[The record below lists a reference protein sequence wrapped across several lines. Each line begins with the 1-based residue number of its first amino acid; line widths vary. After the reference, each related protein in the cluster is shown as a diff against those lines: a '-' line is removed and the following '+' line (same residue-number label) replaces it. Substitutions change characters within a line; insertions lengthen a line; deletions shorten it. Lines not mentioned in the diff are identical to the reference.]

1 MFVES
6 QRTGV
11 HLHEN
16 GVQEQW
22 DWSQWTEPRL
32 PVQTGLSI
40 PESSTSMRYESA
52 KKPPAEMGYEELQA
66 IYGANGFG
74 AIMSQPALAPQQEG
88 DRCEILKSQ
97 IIECS
102 VSTGAE
108 LTVASSEIRF
118 YQALVSDLSKA
129 LSGGEY
135 QEKSTGNCTKPH
147 KTATPSV
154 SKTETSIVLKCKN
167 LQNNEEKK

>member
-1 MFVES
+1 M
-6 QRTGV
+6 Q
-11 HLHEN
+11 
-16 GVQEQW
+16 
-22 DWSQWTEPRL
+22 
-32 PVQTGLSI
+32 
-40 PESSTSMRYESA
+40 
-52 KKPPAEMGYEELQA
+52 
-66 IYGANGFG
+66 
-74 AIMSQPALAPQQEG
+74 

-108 LTVASSEIRF
+108 LTVANSEIRL
-118 YQALVSDLSKA
+118 YQGLVSDLSQA

-135 QEKSTGNCTKPH
+135 QEKSTGNCTNPH